1 APDPRFATAFA
12 DMSDEQ
18 IEKVAKQ
25 LAIGVGDV
33 KRHLR
38 RHEQMKRSFLPA
50 LDMDSV
56 MLMLKDVDIVVFAG
70 GISPRLEGEE
80 MPVHVPG
87 FSGGDRTDIELP
99 GVQRRLLAALRDA
112 GKKVVLVNFSG
123 SAIGLEPE
131 TETCNA
137 ILQAWYPGQDG
148 GTAVADI
155 LFGDAVPSGK
165 LPVTFY
171 KNADQL
177 PEVEDYNME
186 GHTYR
191 YFRGEPLFAF
201 GYGLSYTTFAY
212 SQPTV
217 KGKKVVVSVTNTGK
231 VDGTEV
237 VQLYVR
243 RPDDAAGPV
252 LTLRGF
258 QRVAVPAGKTVKVTL
273 PLTDETFEWWDESAQ
288 NMVPLRGQYELL
300 VGGSSDMCDLQ
311 TVPYKF

>member
-1 APDPRFATAFA
+1 
-12 DMSDEQ
+12 
-18 IEKVAKQ
+18 
-25 LAIGVGDV
+25 
-33 KRHLR
+33 
-38 RHEQMKRSFLPA
+38 MKRSFLPA

-56 MLMLKDVDIVVFAG
+56 MLLLKDADIVVFAG

-186 GHTYR
+186 
-191 YFRGEPLFAF
+191 
-201 GYGLSYTTFAY
+201 
-212 SQPTV
+212 
-217 KGKKVVVSVTNTGK
+217 
-231 VDGTEV
+231 
-237 VQLYVR
+237 
-243 RPDDAAGPV
+243 
-252 LTLRGF
+252 
-258 QRVAVPAGKTVKVTL
+258 
-273 PLTDETFEWWDESAQ
+273 
-288 NMVPLRGQYELL
+288 
-300 VGGSSDMCDLQ
+300 
-311 TVPYKF
+311 